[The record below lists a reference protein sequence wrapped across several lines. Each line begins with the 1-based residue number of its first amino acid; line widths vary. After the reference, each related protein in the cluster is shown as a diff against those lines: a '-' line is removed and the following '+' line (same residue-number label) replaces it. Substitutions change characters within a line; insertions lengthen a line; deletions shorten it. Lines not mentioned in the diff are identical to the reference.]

1 VLEPADELLGP
12 RRTLTRRLA
21 ARARREFRL
30 SAAAAWSGLKE
41 LFFSNDLTHAAAIAY
56 YALLSLFPFLLLVVS
71 LFGAL
76 AANDADRAEVL
87 SFLFKYFPTRFDF
100 LVQQIEGFRQYPVEL
115 SVTGA
120 LGLVW
125 GSLGVFG
132 AVMSA
137 VNEAWGV
144 TKPRGFWK
152 HRLATFLMFLTA
164 AGALILA
171 LLLLSASRVVG
182 AYGFAVSL
190 ENLWWIAAIRSL
202 ALQYLATILFILAVG
217 LVYYLAPNE
226 RARFRDVWVGAI
238 LTGVLWR
245 LAFDGFS
252 WMMARNGQIQVVNGS
267 IAVVVVFLMWVYM
280 SAVILIYGVEF
291 TAAHYRARRPPSIH
305 PVKPARQ
312 REVPRVQSPA
322 L

>member
-1 VLEPADELLGP
+1 MLEPAGDLP
-12 RRTLTRRLA
+12 ASDRALTRRLGL
-21 ARARREFRL
+21 RARREFRL
-30 SAAAAWSGLKE
+30 SAVAAGSALKE

-71 LFGAL
+71 IFGSITAD
-76 AANDADRAEVL
+76 DADRAEVL
-87 SFLFKYFPTRFDF
+87 SFLFKYFPARFDF
-100 LVQQIEGFRQYPVEL
+100 LVQQLEGFRQHPVEI
-115 SVTGA
+115 SITGA

-144 TKPRGFWK
+144 KKPRGFWK
-152 HRLATFLMFLTA
+152 HRLATLLMFLTA
-164 AGALILA
+164 AGTLIIG
-171 LLLLSASRVVG
+171 LLLISASRVVS
-182 AYGFAVSL
+182 AYGFTVSL

-226 RARFRDVWVGAI
+226 RARFRDVWVGAV
-238 LTGVLWR
+238 LTGLLWR
-245 LAFDGFS
+245 AAFDVFS
-252 WMMARNGQIQVVNGS
+252 WMMARNAQIQVVNGS

-280 SAVILIYGVEF
+280 SAVILIFGVEF
-291 TAAHYRARRPPSIH
+291 TAAHYRARRPPAIH
-305 PVKPARQ
+305 AVDPPKRMVSSA
-312 REVPRVQSPA
+312 ESSGV
-322 L
+322 